1 MERKERSGVHAEP
14 SSNEKTLAAWEIVS
28 VTLSFLIMEWVVV
41 PFAGDN
47 RFAAAVPLGL
57 AFILIF
63 LSHRARRETAR
74 DIGFRTDNFFRAA
87 RLLAIPTVVAAL
99 VVLVIAWRLKN
110 PRLDNREFW
119 SWALWLVVWGLMQ
132 QYVLQGFVNRR
143 AQIIWG
149 RGWPSVILVASV
161 FALLHLPNPWLTLA
175 TFAGGV
181 VWAAV
186 YQREPNLLALGLSH
200 TLMSLVLAVALP
212 TDTLNN
218 LRVGFK
224 YFG

>member
-41 PFAGDN
+41 PFAGEN
-47 RFAAAVPLGL
+47 RFAAAIPLGL

-74 DIGFRTDNFFRAA
+74 DIGFRTDNFFRAT
-87 RLLAIPTVVAAL
+87 RLLLLPTVVAAL

-149 RGWPSVILVASV
+149 RGWPSIILVASV

-175 TFAGGV
+175 TFAGGA

-200 TLMSLVLAVALP
+200 TLMALVLAVALP

>member
-1 MERKERSGVHAEP
+1 MSRKEPSGRHAP
-14 SSNEKTLAAWEIVS
+14 PVSSEKTLAAWEIVS

-41 PFAGDN
+41 PLAGDN
-47 RFAAAVPLGL
+47 RIIAAVPLGL
-57 AFILIF
+57 AFTLIF

-74 DIGFRTDNFFRAA
+74 EIGFRTDNFFRAA
-87 RLLAIPTVVAAL
+87 RLLLIPTVVAGL

-119 SWALWLVVWGLMQ
+119 SWALWLVLWGLMQ

-143 AQIIWG
+143 AQIICG
-149 RGWPSVILVASV
+149 KGWASIIVVAAV

-175 TFAGGV
+175 TFVGGA

-186 YQREPNLLALGLSH
+186 YQREPNLFALGLSH
-200 TLMSLVLAVALP
+200 TLMSLLLAVSLP
-212 TDTLNN
+212 TATLNN

>member
-1 MERKERSGVHAEP
+1 MHRKERNGVHASLP
-14 SSNEKTLAAWEIVS
+14 SDEKTLAAWEIVS

-41 PFAGDN
+41 PFAVDN
-47 RFAAAVPLGL
+47 RFVAAVPLSL
-57 AFILIF
+57 AFVLIF

-74 DIGFRTDNFFRAA
+74 DIGFRTDNFFSAA
-87 RLLAIPTVVAAL
+87 RLLLLPTVIAAIL
-99 VVLVIAWRLKN
+99 VLVIAWRLKN

-149 RGWPSVILVASV
+149 RGWPSVILVAV
-161 FALLHLPNPWLTLA
+161 IFALLHLPNPWLTLA
-175 TFAGGV
+175 TLAGGA

-186 YQREPNLLALGLSH
+186 YQREPNLFALGLSH
-200 TLMSLVLAVALP
+200 TLMSVLLAVALP
-212 TDTLNN
+212 SDTLNN

-224 YFG
+224 YFV

>member
-1 MERKERSGVHAEP
+1 MDRKERSGVQAEP

-47 RFAAAVPLGL
+47 RLVAAVPLGL

-87 RLLAIPTVVAAL
+87 RLLTIPTVVAAL

-119 SWALWLVVWGLMQ
+119 SWALWLVMWGLMQ

-161 FALLHLPNPWLTLA
+161 FALLHLPNPLLTLA

-200 TLMSLVLAVALP
+200 SLMSLVLAVALP